1 MDNKIKW
8 FIATTYSGDED
19 SVQQALERKRE
30 TLNMT
35 RLHRVLVPTYVDFV
49 KDKQGQYKLDKNNQK
64 KQKTYKRYPGYIFLE
79 MEVVPSKDS
88 KKYEMDTDDWFN
100 IRNTQNVTG
109 LLGSHGQ
116 GSKPEPVPQREMD
129 KILKE
134 LGLFEAPKIDLNAGD
149 TVEITSGAFKG
160 QIGTVS
166 AINLEKE
173 IAVVRVDMFGRA
185 TPNELKF
192 DEFKKIN

>member
-1 MDNKIKW
+1 MENKIKW

-64 KQKTYKRYPGYIFLE
+64 KQKVYKRYPGYIFL
-79 MEVVPSKDS
+79 
-88 KKYEMDTDDWFN
+88 EMDTDDWFN

-134 LGLFEAPKIDLNAGD
+134 LGLFEAPKIDLNVGD

-160 QIGTVS
+160 QVGTVS

-173 IAVVRVDMFGRA
+173 IAVVMVDMFGRA